1 MSPAFSATR
10 ERVMAF
16 DVRVSGEHAKIVL
29 SGDVDL
35 QTTADLKTEIQNI
48 TDATR
53 LEIEAGDV
61 TYIDSSGVAV
71 LLLARQHCAQ
81 NNIALSLPTISEA
94 VHRVLQIAKLD
105 VMLPIGQ
112 VVNSSDAGLMGLE
125 SSNSGAPAADDDLVS
140 ELLSGNDM
148 SSGGGGVV
156 GGVGD
161 DANDA
166 DDDDDDA
173 ALAASLM
180 DDNAA
185 TDTADSPASTGD
197 FGGLDIGSAD
207 FNTPAAADDAADAE
221 ADDPVIED
229 GAMKPGSFS

>member
-1 MSPAFSATR
+1 
-10 ERVMAF
+10 MAF

-48 TDATR
+48 TDAAR

-81 NNIALSLPTISEA
+81 NNIALSLPTISDA

-112 VVNSSDAGLMGLE
+112 VVNSSDSGLMGLG
-125 SSNSGAPAADDDLVS
+125 NADGGAPTNDDDLVS
-140 ELLSGNDM
+140 ELL
-148 SSGGGGVV
+148 
-156 GGVGD
+156 
-161 DANDA
+161 AA
-166 DDDDDDA
+166 DDSDGDGNGDSSPDDDDA

-180 DDNAA
+180 DDAE
-185 TDTADSPASTGD
+185 DSAPAGSAGSGGD
-197 FGGLDIGSAD
+197 FGGLDIGAAD
-207 FNTPAAADDAADAE
+207 FETPSEGGESAGDDAEDLII
-221 ADDPVIED
+221 DD
-229 GAMKPGSFS
+229 GAMTPGTFS

>member
-1 MSPAFSATR
+1 
-10 ERVMAF
+10 MAF

-81 NNIALSLPTISEA
+81 NNIALSLPTISDA
-94 VHRVLQIAKLD
+94 VFRVLQIAKLD

-112 VVNSSDAGLMGLE
+112 VTSSSDAGLMGL
-125 SSNSGAPAADDDLVS
+125 GTADADAPAADDDLVNQ
-140 ELLSGNDM
+140 LLSG
-148 SSGGGGVV
+148 
-156 GGVGD
+156 D
-161 DANDA
+161 DSYGAE
-166 DDDDDDA
+166 DD
-173 ALAASLM
+173 ALAASLL
-180 DDNAA
+180 DDTNE
-185 TDTADSPASTGD
+185 TASADAPASSGD
-197 FGGLDIGSAD
+197 FGGLDIGAAD
-207 FNTPAAADDAADAE
+207 FDTPSESGDAAAVE
-221 ADDPVIED
+221 ADDPVIDD
-229 GAMKPGSFS
+229 GAMKPGTFS